1 MKFGTYHTFQ
11 APPWKTTDQVY
22 AEEFASVDLAE
33 QLGYDSVWVPE
44 QHFFDYCAC
53 PDAID
58 MSMHL
63 LGRTKRV
70 RVGAAVVNQSL
81 THPLRFAE
89 RAALLDHVGGGRVD
103 LCIGR
108 GYQWPQNVVFEVD
121 EATTKARF
129 TESIDVILDAWTGE
143 RHGYDGE
150 FFSFPPV
157 RTWPAP
163 ARRPEEVLLMS
174 VGGSTPIEETVQRGL
189 PLALASPFAPVANTA
204 ETMSRY
210 VALVEESPL
219 DTDLILDR
227 AIVLLYMLIAPSK
240 AEAHDLQKR
249 PYEWHMSRLAALS
262 VPVRPI
268 EEWETLIPDYEGG
281 DAPAPEP
288 IPEISDDDWQR
299 QIDTNLVFDDPAG
312 CIEKIELLHDAGV
325 RNVVCWMGVGGIA
338 HEHVARS
345 MQLFADEVA
354 PRFAN

>member
-1 MKFGTYHTFQ
+1 MRFGTYHTFQ
-11 APPWKTTDQVY
+11 VPPWTTTEQVY
-22 AEEFASVDLAE
+22 AEELERVDVAE
-33 QLGYDSVWVPE
+33 ALDYDSVWVPE

-58 MSMHL
+58 MCTYL
-63 LGRTKRV
+63 LGRTERV

-89 RAALLDHVGGGRVD
+89 RAALLDHLGGGRVD

-108 GYQWPQNVVFEVD
+108 GYQWPQNVVFQVE

-129 TESIDVILDAWTGE
+129 TESIDVILDAWTGAQTGE

-163 ARRPEEVLLMS
+163 VRRPDEVLLMS
-174 VGGSTPIEETVQRGL
+174 VGGTTPIEETVQRGL
-189 PLALASPFAPVANTA
+189 PLALASPFAPVSNTA
-204 ETMSRY
+204 DMMRGY
-210 VALVEESPL
+210 VSLVEDSDL
-219 DTDLILDR
+219 DSDRILDR

-249 PYEWHMSRLAALS
+249 PYEWHMARLAALS
-262 VPVRPI
+262 APVRPI
-268 EEWETLIPDYEGG
+268 EEWVALVLEGEPPAIP
-281 DAPAPEP
+281 
-288 IPEISDDDWQR
+288 DDDWQR

-312 CIEKIELLHDAGV
+312 CIEKIELLRDAGV
-325 RNVVCWMGVGGIA
+325 RNVVCWQGVGGVA
-338 HEHVARS
+338 HEHVVRS

-354 PRFAN
+354 PHFRR

>member
-11 APPWKTTDQVY
+11 VPPWKTTEQVY
-22 AEEFASVDLAE
+22 AEELAGVDLAE
-33 QLGYDSVWVPE
+33 ALGYDSVWVPE

-63 LGRTKRV
+63 LGRTERV

-89 RAALLDHVGGGRVD
+89 RAALLDHLGGGRVD

-108 GYQWPQNVVFEVD
+108 GYQWPQNVVFQVE

-143 RHGYDGE
+143 RHGYDGQ

-163 ARRPEEVLLMS
+163 VRRPEEVLLMS
-174 VGGSTPIEETVQRGL
+174 VGGTTPIEETVERGL

-204 ETMSRY
+204 EIMSRY
-210 VALVEESPL
+210 VAMVEESPL

-262 VPVRPI
+262 APVRPI
-268 EEWETLIPDYEGG
+268 EEWETLVQG
-281 DAPAPEP
+281 DAPP
-288 IPEISDDDWQR
+288 PEIPDTDWQR

-312 CIEKIELLHDAGV
+312 CIEKIELLHDGGV

-338 HEHVARS
+338 HDNVRRS

-354 PRFAN
+354 PRFRNDG